1 MTICIISNSAKLFTL
16 KQLSHFKVKIFD
28 FTVTK
33 KCYADACTEL
43 EDVARLQPL
52 QHGMSNKACAEIHL
66 KYNAGQTSIE
76 ETDMPQYK
84 APLRDMQFVLHEL
97 LNAEDHY
104 AKLPAFQENVSRELV
119 DQYLEAAAD
128 FCENELSPLNQ
139 VGDREGCTWNDG
151 VVTTP
156 TGFKEAYQKYIE
168 LGFPSLSAEE
178 QYGGQGLPVS
188 LGNVI
193 SEMVGTANW
202 AWGMYPGLS
211 HGAVRTLEHHGS
223 DEQKATYL
231 PKLVSGE
238 WTGTMCLT
246 ESHAG
251 SDLGIIRTKAEPQAD
266 GSYAISGEK
275 IFISAGEHD
284 MAENIVHIVLARL
297 PGAPKGTKGIS
308 LFIVPKF
315 NLNADGSLGE
325 RNGVRCGSI
334 EHKMGIHGNA
344 TCVINFDNAK
354 GFLIGP
360 ENRGLNCMF
369 TFMNT
374 ARIGTAIQGLSAS
387 EGSFQGALAYAKD
400 RLAMRSLSGP
410 KAPEKEADPIIVHP
424 AVRNMLLTQKAFAE
438 GGRAL
443 VYLLSLHADIVEQG
457 ATEEERKFSDNILSL
472 LTPIAKA
479 FLTET
484 GSESAKHGVQVF
496 GGHGFISE
504 HGMEQIVRDTR
515 ISCLYEGTTE
525 IQAIDLL
532 GRKVLG
538 TQGAMLKDFTKI
550 IHKFA
555 EANKDNAAMQEFVEP
570 LAALNKEWG
579 DLTMQI
585 GMRAMQNPEEVGAAA
600 VDYMYFS
607 GYVTLAYLW
616 ARMALVAQEALAA
629 GTTDVDFYNAKVAT
643 ARFYFKKILP
653 RVRSHVDVIATGV
666 EPLFALDAEH
676 FAF

>member
-1 MTICIISNSAKLFTL
+1 
-16 KQLSHFKVKIFD
+16 
-28 FTVTK
+28 
-33 KCYADACTEL
+33 
-43 EDVARLQPL
+43 
-52 QHGMSNKACAEIHL
+52 
-66 KYNAGQTSIE
+66 
-76 ETDMPQYK
+76 MPQYK

-97 LNAEDHY
+97 LNAEEHY
-104 AKLPAFQENVSRELV
+104 SKLPVFAETVSRELV
-119 DQYLEAAAD
+119 DQYLETAAD

-139 VGDREGCTWNDG
+139 IGDREGCKWDDG

-178 QYGGQGLPVS
+178 QYGGQGLPNS
-188 LGNVI
+188 LGITI
-193 SEMVGTANW
+193 SEMVGTSNW

-223 DEQKATYL
+223 EEQKNTYL

-251 SDLGIIRTKAEPQAD
+251 SDLGIIRTKAEPNED
-266 GSYAISGEK
+266 GSFAISGEK

-284 MAENIVHIVLARL
+284 MAENIIHIVLARL

-315 NLNADGSLGE
+315 NITADGAVGE
-325 RNGVRCGSI
+325 RNAVRCGSI

-344 TCVINFDNAK
+344 TCVINFDRAK

-374 ARIGTAIQGLSAS
+374 ARIGTAVQGLSAS
-387 EGSFQGALAYAKD
+387 ESSFQGAVAYAKD

-438 GGRAL
+438 GSRAL
-443 VYLLSLHADIVEQG
+443 VYFLAQFSDTVEHG
-457 ATEEERKFSDNILSL
+457 ATEEERKYADNILSF

-479 FLTET
+479 FLTEA

-515 ISCLYEGTTE
+515 IACLYEGTTE
-525 IQAIDLL
+525 IQALDLL
-532 GRKVLG
+532 GRKVLQ
-538 TQGAMLKDFTKI
+538 TQGALLKDFTKI
-550 IHKFA
+550 IHKFC
-555 EANKDNAAMQEFVEP
+555 EANKDNAEQKEFVEP

-579 DLTMQI
+579 ELTMQI
-585 GMRAMQNPEEVGAAA
+585 GMKAMQNPDEVGAAA
-600 VDYMYFS
+600 VDYLYYS
-607 GYVTLAYLW
+607 GYVTLAYFW
-616 ARMALVAQEALAA
+616 ASMALKAQQKLAEGSTETA
-629 GTTDVDFYNAKVAT
+629 FYNAKVTT
-643 ARFYFKKILP
+643 ARFYFSKILP
-653 RVRSHVDVIATGV
+653 RTKSHVATIASGV
-666 EPLFALDAEH
+666 SPLMALAADD
-676 FAF
+676 FII